1 MKIRHKI
8 TLWISGVAFIAAV
21 AFSSI
26 IFWEILEEPVRLID
40 NELSHMATS
49 LLAQANKNSQSP
61 WTFDDSRLP
70 YPAERYW
77 IKIFDKGG
85 RVLYSSSLTRYTDI
99 PPVKDKSRY
108 YTEKNIK
115 REQINLQQDKYDE
128 ILFRVRVFTRQV
140 GGQQVTIRIARPIEE
155 LEQELQELVREI
167 LAWLA
172 ISTLLIIAASYTM
185 AGKIL
190 SPVVTM
196 NRLAREIT
204 DTSLDKR
211 LPVGRNHDELDTLAI
226 SLNTMFD
233 RLRHSFDRQREF
245 IGNASHELK
254 SPLTLLVLSQ
264 EELLL
269 NSKLP
274 LDMRQDLERQLDT
287 MRRMSKLISN
297 LLDLSR
303 LEQQETLTLEPLD
316 PGAII
321 EQVLDD
327 YQDMLAA
334 TDITVTTDLARDIF
348 IPGDADKILR
358 LCINLIDNAIRYNN
372 AENGQLKI
380 LLTKE
385 KQHIRLEVANTGKVI
400 PPQDVEKVFEQF
412 YRVEKSRSLAHGGSG
427 LGLTIS
433 KRIVEMHRGTIKIS
447 SEKEGWTRITVILPL
462 V

>member
-8 TLWISGVAFIAAV
+8 TLWISGVAFVAAV

-40 NELSHMATS
+40 NELSHMAIS
-49 LLAQANKNSQSP
+49 LLEQANKNSQSP

-77 IKIFDKGG
+77 IKIFDEDG

-99 PPVKDKSRY
+99 PPVKNKSRY

-140 GGQQVTIRIARPIEE
+140 GSHQVTIRIARPIEE

-172 ISTLLIIAASYTM
+172 ISTLLIVAASYTM

-204 DTSLDKR
+204 DKSLDKR
-211 LPVGRNHDELDTLAI
+211 LPVGKNHDELDTLAT

-269 NSKLP
+269 NSELP

-287 MRRMSKLISN
+287 MRRMSKLIRN

-303 LEQQETLTLEPLD
+303 LEQQETITLEPLN

-327 YQDMLAA
+327 YQDMLTA
-334 TDITVTTDLARDIF
+334 TGITVTTDLAQDISL
-348 IPGDADKILR
+348 PGDVDKILR
-358 LCINLIDNAIRYNN
+358 LCINLIDNAIRYND
-372 AENGQLKI
+372 AKNGQLTI

-385 KQHIRLEVANTGKVI
+385 KQHIRLEVANTGKII
-400 PPQDVEKVFEQF
+400 PPQDVERVFEQF
-412 YRVEKSRSLAHGGSG
+412 YRVEKSRSIAHGGSG

-462 V
+462 G